1 MNVSTHDTTTMSRAG
16 FLPTLLDR
24 LTEPTKQDMVPGRS
38 QGRAAYQESV
48 LRDLR
53 WLLNSTTAFHRG
65 ELRAFPHASS
75 SVLNFGIPCATGLHR
90 SEKEAQELAKGIEQ
104 AILRFEPR
112 ILAES
117 LLVEVVP
124 EEGGSSHSHL
134 LLRIHAAFWFEPHP
148 IELSIR
154 ARWHVEGGLVEVESV
169 SPASRPEGRC
179 PAK

>member
-1 MNVSTHDTTTMSRAG
+1 MSTHDTTTVSRAG
-16 FLPTLLDR
+16 FLPALLDR
-24 LTEPTKQDMVPGRS
+24 LTEPTAEAAAPGRA

-65 ELRAFPHASS
+65 ELRAFPHASH
-75 SVLNFGIPCATGLHR
+75 SVVNFGIPCATGLHR

-117 LLVEVVP
+117 LIVEVVP
-124 EEGGSSHSHL
+124 EQEGKSHAHL

-154 ARWHVEGGLVEVESV
+154 ARWHVEGGSVEVESI
-169 SPASRPEGRC
+169 SERAGRR
-179 PAK
+179 